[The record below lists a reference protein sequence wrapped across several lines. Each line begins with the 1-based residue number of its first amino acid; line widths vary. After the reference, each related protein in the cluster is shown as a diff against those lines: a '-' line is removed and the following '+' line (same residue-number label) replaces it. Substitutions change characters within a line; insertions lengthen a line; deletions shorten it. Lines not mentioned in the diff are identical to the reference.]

1 MHALVHLLPAGIPL
15 QGGNAGLGYHAA
27 VSKLHRGYGSVAGT
41 SAAAAAAAAAAANN
55 SLFAGVHNLSSHP
68 YVMNEC

>member
-27 VSKLHRGYGSVAGT
+27 VSKLHHGYGSVAGT
-41 SAAAAAAAAAAANN
+41 SAAAAAAAAVANN
-55 SLFAGVHNLSSHP
+55 SLFAGVHDLSSHP